1 MRKLKLFTFDLLYH
15 FIISTSQSDELRYK
29 QDYKSN
35 LFPLYVRIF
44 HPLLLCLR
52 TLSVSKFFENI
63 VKFSRHLPVLFF
75 NPLKYPILL
84 FKGKMPC

>member
-1 MRKLKLFTFDLLYH
+1 MKKKLLFTFDLPFF
-15 FIISTSQSDELRYK
+15 FIISPSQQDELRDKLK
-29 QDYKSN
+29 QLS
-35 LFPLYVRIF
+35 LVILLGSVF

-63 VKFSRHLPVLFF
+63 FSSWCFPRFLF

-84 FKGKMPC
+84 FVRKMPC